1 MKPWCL
7 MLNCWMCSIKRPS
20 CGFSPF
26 LRLAAFQEF
35 GVFMKSRSLIL
46 PAALASA
53 LLLAACDKEAVKPKG
68 ESAEKSETADSG
80 STLNIPGLK
89 DEKAQSSYVVGMTLG
104 KQMTEIKD
112 ELDIDTVVRG
122 LKDELAGG
130 AKKVTDEQAQEIMA
144 GFMERM
150 QAKMMAEQMAAA
162 RKNSEEGQKFMEE
175 NAKKE
180 GVKTT
185 ASGLQYQVLEE
196 GKGAKPSGNDAVK
209 VKYTGT
215 LLDGT
220 VFDSTDK
227 NGGEP
232 AILPLDRVIPGWA
245 EGLRLMPVGSKYKLW
260 IPGNL
265 GYGEQVPPGAPFPPN
280 ATLVFEVELVEI
292 VKAPK

>member
-1 MKPWCL
+1 
-7 MLNCWMCSIKRPS
+7 
-20 CGFSPF
+20 
-26 LRLAAFQEF
+26 
-35 GVFMKSRSLIL
+35 MKS
-46 PAALASA
+46 PAFLLATTALASV
-53 LLLAACDKEAVKPKG
+53 LLLAGCDKDAVKPNG

-80 STLNIPGLK
+80 STLSIPGLK
-89 DEKAQSSYVVGMTLG
+89 DEKQQASYVIGMTMG
-104 KQMTEIKD
+104 KQMAEIKD

-130 AKKVTDEQAQEIMA
+130 DKVKVTDEQAQQIMA
-144 GFMERM
+144 GFMEKM

-162 RKNSEEGQKFMEE
+162 RKNAEEGQKFLEE

-185 ASGLQYQVLEE
+185 NSGLQYQVLQE
-196 GKGAKPSGNDAVK
+196 GKGAKPVGDDAVK

>member
-1 MKPWCL
+1 
-7 MLNCWMCSIKRPS
+7 
-20 CGFSPF
+20 
-26 LRLAAFQEF
+26 
-35 GVFMKSRSLIL
+35 MKSRSLIL
-46 PAALASA
+46 PAALASV

-68 ESAEKSETADSG
+68 DTAENSETADSG
-80 STLNIPGLK
+80 SSALNIPGLK
-89 DEKAQSSYVVGMTLG
+89 DEKQQSSYVVGMTMG
-104 KQMTEIKD
+104 KQMAEIKD
-112 ELDIDTVVRG
+112 ELDMDAVVRG
-122 LKDELAGG
+122 LKDELAGK
-130 AKKVTDEQAQEIMA
+130 AKVTDEQGREIMA
-144 GFMERM
+144 SFMEKM

-162 RKNSEEGQKFMEE
+162 RKNSEEGQKFLEE
-175 NAKKE
+175 NGKKE

>member
-1 MKPWCL
+1 
-7 MLNCWMCSIKRPS
+7 
-20 CGFSPF
+20 
-26 LRLAAFQEF
+26 
-35 GVFMKSRSLIL
+35 MKSSSLIL

-68 ESAEKSETADSG
+68 ESAEKSETQSAA

-104 KQMTEIKD
+104 KQMAEIKD
-112 ELDIDTVVRG
+112 ELDMDAVVRG
-122 LKDELAGG
+122 LKDELSGKA
-130 AKKVTDEQAQEIMA
+130 KVTDEQGREIMA
-144 GFMERM
+144 GFMEKM

-162 RKNSEEGQKFMEE
+162 RKNSEEGQKFLEE

-196 GKGAKPSGNDAVK
+196 GKGAKPAGNDAVK